1 MMPDVNGILSLIKP
15 LEWTSMEVV
24 RRVRRLT
31 GQKKV
36 GHAGTLDPQATGVL
50 PICIGQATRVMEY
63 LVDSPKTYA
72 ALVRLGVTTD
82 SYDAL
87 GQVTATADPSQVTRG
102 DFDAALAAYR
112 GVFQQVPPMFS
123 ALKRD
128 GKRLYELARAGV
140 EVARPPREVE
150 IYRLDVTGWD
160 PPDVSLE
167 IECGRGMYVRSLAH
181 DLGVDLGCGAHLKE
195 LSRLRSGPFRIA
207 EAVTFEK
214 MEQAC
219 ENDDWRRL
227 LHPVD
232 HPLLDLKAAIVQRE
246 KEEAIKRGENIYLG
260 LRTGADSR
268 EQMYRAYSAADG
280 RFLALLQPARVRGQW
295 RPVKVFRLPPS

>member
-1 MMPDVNGILSLIKP
+1 MPDVNGILSLIKP
-15 LEWTSMEVV
+15 LEWTSMELV

-50 PICIGQATRVMEY
+50 PVCIGQATRVMEY

-87 GQVTATADPSQVTRG
+87 GQVTATADPSHVTRS
-102 DFDAALAAYR
+102 DFDAALDAYR

-128 GKRLYELARAGV
+128 GKRLYDLARAGV
-140 EVARPPREVE
+140 EVDRPSREVE
-150 IYRLDVTGWD
+150 IYRLDVVEWD
-160 PPDVSLE
+160 PPDVRLE

-181 DLGVDLGCGAHLKE
+181 DLGVDLGCGGHLKE

-207 EAVTFEK
+207 EAVTFEQ
-214 MEQAC
+214 MEEAC
-219 ENDDWRRL
+219 ERGDWRSML
-227 LHPVD
+227 FPVD
-232 HPLLDLKAAIVQRE
+232 HPLLQLKAAIVQRD
-246 KEEAIKRGENIYLG
+246 KEEAIKRGENVYLG
-260 LRTGADSR
+260 LRAGAESP
-268 EQMYRAYSAADG
+268 ELMYRAYSAVDG

-295 RPVKVFRLPPS
+295 RPVKVFRLPPA